1 MQTTRNLV
9 GERVINSS
17 QKATIFSMAGE
28 EVGVKEIIA
37 TATTTAIKIG
47 GIGVLHIEMAA
58 ETTKETGVVIEGMR
72 IADISE
78 KKALKMEIR
87 DSTEEEE
94 EVMIEVP
101 ISDVI

>member
-1 MQTTRNLV
+1 MLTTRNSV

-37 TATTTAIKIG
+37 ATTTAIKIG

-58 ETTKETGVVIEGMR
+58 ETTKETEVVTEGMR

-78 KKALKMEIR
+78 KKAVKMEIR

-94 EVMIEVP
+94 VMTEVP

>member
-1 MQTTRNLV
+1 MQTTRNSV

-37 TATTTAIKIG
+37 ATTTAIKIG
-47 GIGVLHIEMAA
+47 GIGVLHIEMAV
-58 ETTKETGVVIEGMR
+58 ETTKETGVVTEGMR

-78 KKALKMEIR
+78 KKAVKMEIR

-94 EVMIEVP
+94 VMTEVP